1 MVDERTVDVHIS
13 WLRGKLES
21 AGLSGDF
28 IKTVYGQAID
38 LPYHWMAPIPKAPA
52 LASLPTLRV
61 TGLGGQ
67 VQHPAGHGGRCQFEV
82 LTRGRRS
89 RADG

>member
-38 LPYHWMAPIPKAPA
+38 LPYHWMAPIPNRLRCSDTNVEGTAWVARFNTLPA
-52 LASLPTLRV
+52 TVAGVSLK
-61 TGLGGQ
+61 
-67 VQHPAGHGGRCQFEV
+67 F
-82 LTRGRRS
+82 
-89 RADG
+89 